1 MNPSNPESGSSC
13 SPDRYNKEAKAGV
26 LQRKRKHS
34 AITTESS
41 RTPPPSIVITTTRD
55 PIAVCPI
62 CNAYPCHHEKDI
74 NWTRTRMHDYWNMNK
89 KWDARRDLVINK
101 ERRALFRTIYRE
113 YVVFNNKPHF
123 AKKIPKCVRGVI
135 RWIFPPPSKMEYYGD
150 SHSSE
155 ANSITSSQL

>member
-74 NWTRTRMHDYWNMNK
+74 NWTRTRMHDYLQRKFQSAFGVLFGGSSRLLPKWNTM
-89 KWDARRDLVINK
+89 VIVTLPKPTRLRLHN
-101 ERRALFRTIYRE
+101 YR
-113 YVVFNNKPHF
+113 PTRLRLHR
-123 AKKIPKCVRGVI
+123 RGV
-135 RWIFPPPSKMEYYGD
+135 
-150 SHSSE
+150 SE
-155 ANSITSSQL
+155 SW